1 MKRSSL
7 ARVTVTLL
15 GITATGLYGQ
25 GKRRIKPQ
33 VPCVPGRTRRYLL
46 SNSIIRLLARV

>member
-25 GKRRIKPQ
+25 GQTQNQATGSVRSRADETFF
-33 VPCVPGRTRRYLL
+33 C
-46 SNSIIRLLARV
+46 